1 MDSIPSPN
9 GYERFTDWVIDAS
22 QEAGIDPYH
31 LWRLQRQ
38 ETEDGIVEWV
48 QTMASKYDVSERD
61 LILAADDMTREPG
74 LPDLPVASISIGTE
88 TVDRKE
94 TADVPDRTGNEN
106 ALTDIGGSARETR
119 NASDSAAKSPDS
131 SAHRVESPTE
141 SPEASDVDPDDT
153 FEEGPQFSDLT
164 DTTDLDPGPG
174 SEPANEGMGAGAG
187 TAPEDTATG
196 HSRQPEPPADGA
208 FVTETEYEQF
218 QEKVQQIVQDLID
231 FLISYDMLSA
241 EAGNG
246 GSDSDVKQR
255 LQRAAEEADDTAD
268 FFKQIETILADIQRE
283 NEVDFGDFAG
293 AMEPSR
299 RPSELTEEIERSIS
313 ELREVQSDIESGG
326 ETTKAADTHSRN
338 QSSSDTS
345 KRSRNDDPVVLNRLN
360 ALTDIIQREIPSY
373 GGGADDTDKPD
384 KQDERQQPEQRAV
397 GMDSGRDE
405 SPEQTS
411 RESPAAPAGTAA
423 ATAAGAADRSAQ
435 RRDSSSLGLEN
446 LEGLG
451 SIRQSLL
458 PIDIGW
464 LIAGLTY
471 GGLDMFSTVLVLN
484 SGGSELNPIFGIL
497 GESIV
502 SFVIWKTFIMFMLFV
517 VFYPENPRMPDTQ
530 EWVIPVATG
539 LVGAFLTIN
548 NLAVFITGSGLL

>member
-1 MDSIPSPN
+1 MGSIPSPR

-22 QEAGIDPYH
+22 QEADIDPPH

-38 ETEDGIVEWV
+38 ETEGGMTEWV
-48 QTMASKYDVSERD
+48 RTTAAEYDVSERE
-61 LILAADDMTREPG
+61 LIRAVDDIARES
-74 LPDLPVASISIGTE
+74 DLPNLPVPSVSVTPE
-88 TVDRKE
+88 TVDHRE
-94 TADVPDRTGNEN
+94 TADGPDQTGDGHTPPV
-106 ALTDIGGSARETR
+106 TDVGGSARETR
-119 NASDSAAKSPDS
+119 NASESAVESPDS
-131 SAHRVESPTE
+131 TDA
-141 SPEASDVDPDDT
+141 

-164 DTTDLDPGPG
+164 DTTDTDPGPG
-174 SEPANEGMGAGAG
+174 SDPANGGMRAGAGA
-187 TAPEDTATG
+187 ASEDTTSG
-196 HSRQPEPPADGA
+196 RDRQPEPPADDA

-241 EAGNG
+241 EAGTG

-255 LQRAAEEADDTAD
+255 LQQAAEEADNTAD
-268 FFKQIETILADIQRE
+268 FFKRIETILADIQRE

-293 AMEPSR
+293 SMEPSK

-313 ELREVQSDIESGG
+313 ELREVQSDIESSG
-326 ETTKAADTHSRN
+326 EAANAADTRSRN
-338 QSSSDTS
+338 ESGSDTG

-360 ALTDIIQREIPSY
+360 ALTDTIRREIPSY
-373 GGGADDTDKPD
+373 GDGADDTDEPD
-384 KQDERQQPEQRAV
+384 RQEERQQPERRAV

-405 SPEQTS
+405 PPEQTS
-411 RESPAAPAGTAA
+411 RESPAAPPGAAA

-435 RRDSSSLGLEN
+435 QRDSGSLGLES
-446 LEGLG
+446 LEDFG

-464 LIAGLTY
+464 LIAGLSY

-484 SGGSELNPIFGIL
+484 SGGNELNPIFGIL

-517 VFYPENPRMPDTQ
+517 VFYPESPRTPDTQ
-530 EWVIPVATG
+530 EWAVPVVTG